1 MVERQPDIVGVIE
14 REGVS
19 LKREGKLF
27 VGKCPFHADDTP
39 SFKAFPQT
47 NSWYCFGSCQC
58 GGDAIEF
65 VKKLHN
71 KNFKDACA
79 HLEIQLDENQA
90 PKNQRVVE
98 TFTYTDG
105 VNTYYKDRLE
115 PGRGGRSKEFQSWSF
130 KDGERQYVRGC
141 EPLIYNGHKITEADV
156 VIFVEGER
164 KADLINAWKI
174 PDAIAVCL
182 DAGAGSPWKP
192 EYTEVMRG
200 KDKVI
205 IIPDN
210 DEAGEKYAMMVAKQV
225 SETADKIKI
234 IKLPD
239 LAEKEDVVDWVR
251 HGGTRE
257 AFIDF
262 IKNSPVWNKEANIF
276 DSKASIAS
284 IFTDSLLY
292 WNGIRKGEIKFI
304 PACTI
309 FSSHVNAYVKKHI
322 NVVSGYTSAGK
333 STLLAQVLV
342 ELGRL
347 GAEVDV
353 FSLEDS
359 REEKFMTMIAVMTGV
374 HKRKMILGTFSDDEK
389 KKITEAAAEAINWKI
404 RIYDTI
410 RTIPDM
416 EKIIRSSLAS
426 VICLDYVQNLFIDRN
441 SIYEKMSFAAQEI
454 FRLATQYNQTWNV
467 LSQVSNDSVR
477 NESDLMGLKGAGELS
492 AIANSVMELKK
503 GRKEE
508 NIHKVTLKVKKNK
521 TFGPC
526 GDIELHYNEGWTK
539 LERDDMEHES
549 TEKRRY
555 PDE

>member
-1 MVERQPDIVGVIE
+1 
-14 REGVS
+14 
-19 LKREGKLF
+19 
-27 VGKCPFHADDTP
+27 
-39 SFKAFPQT
+39 
-47 NSWYCFGSCQC
+47 
-58 GGDAIEF
+58 
-65 VKKLHN
+65 
-71 KNFKDACA
+71 
-79 HLEIQLDENQA
+79 
-90 PKNQRVVE
+90 
-98 TFTYTDG
+98 
-105 VNTYYKDRLE
+105 
-115 PGRGGRSKEFQSWSF
+115 
-130 KDGERQYVRGC
+130 
-141 EPLIYNGHKITEADV
+141 
-156 VIFVEGER
+156 
-164 KADLINAWKI
+164 
-174 PDAIAVCL
+174 
-182 DAGAGSPWKP
+182 
-192 EYTEVMRG
+192 
-200 KDKVI
+200 
-205 IIPDN
+205 
-210 DEAGEKYAMMVAKQV
+210 
-225 SETADKIKI
+225 
-234 IKLPD
+234 LPD

-508 NIHKVTLKVKKNK
+508 NIHKVTLKVRKNK
-521 TFGPC
+521 TWGPT
-526 GDIELHYNEGWTK
+526 GDIELAYNDSWTK
-539 LERDDMEHES
+539 LENVSNYAGDNG
-549 TEKRRY
+549 RY
-555 PDE
+555 GND